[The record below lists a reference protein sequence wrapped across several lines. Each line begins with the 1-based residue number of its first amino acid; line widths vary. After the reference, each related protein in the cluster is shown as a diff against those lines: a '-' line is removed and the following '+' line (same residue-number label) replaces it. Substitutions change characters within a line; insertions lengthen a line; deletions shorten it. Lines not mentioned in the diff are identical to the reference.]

1 MTGVKEK
8 GLRGTNQWLI
18 EVERGCRKGWG
29 GEEGVQK
36 GLMKEGSEGVCLEGP
51 SIRVWEDGAA
61 GVEGCKGGH
70 GRRNK
75 GKTIHKGA

>member
-29 GEEGVQK
+29 GKEGVQK
-36 GLMKEGSEGVCLEGP
+36 GLMKEGIRRSMPGGALNTCLGRWCSRGRGVQRGSWKKEQ
-51 SIRVWEDGAA
+51 R
-61 GVEGCKGGH
+61 
-70 GRRNK
+70 
-75 GKTIHKGA
+75 